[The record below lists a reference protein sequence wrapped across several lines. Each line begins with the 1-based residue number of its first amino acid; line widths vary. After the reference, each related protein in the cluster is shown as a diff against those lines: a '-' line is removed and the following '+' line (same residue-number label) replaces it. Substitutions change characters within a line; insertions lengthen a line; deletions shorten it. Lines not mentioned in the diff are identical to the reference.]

1 MPRSSPETTPAD
13 LSARLSG
20 LPSGPGVYIMKN
32 SEGSVIYVGKAAN
45 IKHRIASYFSN
56 TDRMDAKTRVL
67 VRHIAYF
74 ETVLTATENE
84 ALILESNLIKRHRP
98 RYNVILKDD
107 KRYPSLRIDVTQ
119 AYPNLTVVRKIR
131 KDGALY
137 FGPYSSPGAVR
148 ETLKLLNRNFRLRK
162 CKSHTLRPRRRPCLN
177 YQIDACLA
185 PCCHAVDPNLYSE
198 MVAEIKMFLSGR
210 TGELLQKVKKDMQAA
225 AARQDYELAAVLRD
239 KMHAIQQTIEK
250 QSIVTNDFIDRD
262 VVGLSRSADYA
273 VIMLLKVRQGHL
285 SGMKS
290 YTLRDPLSSD
300 DELICAFIRHHYETA
315 ELIPREIVAP
325 VVIED
330 ALLFNAWLSG
340 IKKRKV
346 EIIRPARGLRARL
359 LAMAAENAAERLKM
373 TTDAAE
379 SAASVLAGLQKLLG
393 LASFPRR
400 IECIDNSGLGGKD
413 MVSGIVVYEDGAPKK
428 PDYRKYR
435 LDNIDLQDDYAA
447 MAQVLERRFSDVRE
461 AESLPDLL
469 LVDGGK
475 GQLNIAAAVL
485 KEKGFDGRVPVIAIA
500 KNEDHK
506 DKKEPCDRVFIP
518 GRTNPVNFAKQ
529 PRLLMF
535 LMEIRD
541 EAHRFCIGF
550 HRRKRNKRAMESALD
565 AVFGIGEKRKKT
577 LLKHFETIDGIRRA
591 DPETLAGL
599 PGMNRKAAESIIDAL
614 GAENNRAAD

>member
-1 MPRSSPETTPAD
+1 MPRSSPEKTPAN
-13 LSARLSG
+13 LSARLAG
-20 LPSGPGVYIMKN
+20 LPSGPGVYVMKN
-32 SEGSVIYVGKAAN
+32 NEGNVIYVGKAAN
-45 IKHRIASYFSN
+45 LKNRLASYFSKA
-56 TDRMDAKTRVL
+56 DRMDAKTRVL
-67 VRHIAYF
+67 VRHIADF

-119 AYPNLTVVRKIR
+119 AYPNLSVVRKIK

-148 ETLKLLNRNFRLRK
+148 ETLKLLNRNFKLRK
-162 CKSHTLRPRRRPCLN
+162 CKSTELRPRKRPCLN
-177 YQIDACLA
+177 YQINACLA
-185 PCCHAVDPNLYSE
+185 PCCRQVDPKLYGE
-198 MVAEIKMFLSGR
+198 MVSEVRMFLSGR
-210 TGELLQKVKKDMQAA
+210 AGELLRKVKDDMHQAA
-225 AARQDYELAAVLRD
+225 VRQDYELAAVLRD

-250 QSIVTNDFIDRD
+250 QSIVTSDFVDRD
-262 VVGLSRSADYA
+262 VVGLTRSAEYA

-285 SGMKS
+285 LGMKS

-300 DELICAFIRHHYETA
+300 DELICAFIRHHYEA
-315 ELIPREIVAP
+315 EALIPREIVVP

-330 ALLFNAWLSG
+330 ALLYNAWLSG

-346 EIIRPARGLRARL
+346 EIILPSRGPRARL
-359 LAMAAENAAERLKM
+359 LAMASENAIERLKM
-373 TTDAAE
+373 TIDAAE
-379 SAASVLAGLQKLLG
+379 SSARILAGLQKTLG

-400 IECIDNSGLGGKD
+400 IECIDNSGFGGKD

-428 PDYRKYR
+428 SDYRKYR
-435 LDNIDLQDDYAA
+435 LRNIDLQDDYAA
-447 MAQVLERRFSDVRE
+447 MAQVLERRFSDIRE
-461 AESLPDLL
+461 AGSLPDLFM
-469 LVDGGK
+469 VDGGK
-475 GQLNIAAAVL
+475 GQLNIAAAIL
-485 KEKGFDGRVPVIAIA
+485 KENGLEGRVPVIAIA
-500 KNEDHK
+500 KNDD
-506 DKKEPCDRVFIP
+506 DKRASGDRIYIP

-550 HRRKRNKRAMESALD
+550 HRRKRNKRAMQSALD
-565 AVFGIGEKRKKT
+565 AVPGIGEKRKKT
-577 LLKHFETIDGIRRA
+577 LLKHFENVDSIRRA

-599 PGMNRKAAESIIDAL
+599 PGMNRKAAESIVKTL
-614 GAENNRAAD
+614 GAGNHRAAD